1 MEEQRARQEDEARKV
16 AQQSAEEAGVKPA
29 AEGISATKFF
39 NENNLKMFNTH
50 FLCK

>member
-29 AEGISATKFF
+29 AEGITVFDQ
-39 NENNLKMFNTH
+39 
-50 FLCK
+50 FLITLEFGLFR